1 MTIISIPGFTDP
13 FNSISHLTGALIFL
27 YYGVKLI
34 RRARDHRGWAIA
46 VSVFVFSVVFL
57 LSMSSVFHLLEHENP
72 ARAIL
77 QRLDHAAIFGLIA
90 GTFTPVHTILFKGFS
105 RWGILSFIWTLA
117 ITGIVLKTVFFHELA
132 EWLGL
137 MFYLG
142 LGWVGILSAYLT
154 HRLHNFKIL
163 VPLILGALAYS
174 AGAVLE
180 FLRMPVIIPG
190 VFGPHEI
197 FHIAVLMGITWHW
210 LFINNLLTMKL
221 KEGL

>member
-1 MTIISIPGFTDP
+1 MNTISIPGFTDP
-13 FNSISHLTGALIFL
+13 FNSISHLIGALIFL
-27 YYGVKLI
+27 YLGIKLI
-34 RRARDHRGWAIA
+34 HRARDHRGRALA
-46 VSVFVFSVVFL
+46 VSVFIFSVVFL
-57 LSMSSVFHLLEHENP
+57 LSMSSMFHLLEHENP
-72 ARAIL
+72 ARAVL

-90 GTFTPVHTILFKGFS
+90 GTFTPVHIILFKGFS
-105 RWGILSFIWTLA
+105 RWGILSFIWILA

-163 VPLILGALAYS
+163 EPLILGALAYS

-180 FLRMPVIIPG
+180 FLGLPVIIPG

-197 FHIAVLMGITWHW
+197 FHVAVLLGITWHW
-210 LFINNLLTMKL
+210 KFVSNLLTMKQ
-221 KEGL
+221 KENL